1 MAGRLNEGYRE
12 TATKDLGGTGG
23 TVPDVAIL
31 SDVLGQTVN
40 THEVAYFNGGAVLDD
55 IPVQSRDDTD
65 QVVFRGTD
73 TCNLEV
79 GYHFLLLHPETL
91 VFSFLTQKHVLSK
104 KYILRQYE

>member
-1 MAGRLNEGYRE
+1 MAGRLNEGYSE
-12 TATKDLGGTGG
+12 TATKDVGGTG

-31 SDVLGQTVN
+31 SDVLGQTIN

-73 TCNLEV
+73 TFTLEV
-79 GYHFLLLHPETL
+79 GYHFL
-91 VFSFLTQKHVLSK
+91 
-104 KYILRQYE
+104 